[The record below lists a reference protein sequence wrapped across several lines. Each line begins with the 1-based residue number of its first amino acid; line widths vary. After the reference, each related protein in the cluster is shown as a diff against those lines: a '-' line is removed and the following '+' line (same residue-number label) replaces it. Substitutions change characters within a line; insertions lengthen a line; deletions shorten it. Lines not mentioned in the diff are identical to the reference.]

1 MTNRRFTAQSLPLH
15 TAPTSAR
22 GAPMNFELTEVQR
35 DIQKLCRDF
44 AARELVPNAKK
55 WDEHHEWPTEAVKKL
70 AELSLLGVAVPE
82 QWGGAAL
89 DNVCYALAMEEI
101 SRGCASTG
109 VIMSVNNSL
118 YSDPILKF
126 GTDAQKEKWLKPFA
140 SGQKLG
146 CFGLTEPQAGSDAA
160 AQQTV
165 AVKKGDRYVVNG
177 SKNWITNGPKA
188 DAIVLFT
195 MTNKDAGHKGI
206 TAFVVPTGAKGF
218 KRMAPDKK
226 MGISAAWSCTMY
238 FEDLEV
244 PAEDMLGKEGDGFK
258 VAMSTLD
265 GGRIGIAAQ
274 ALGIARAAYEEALRY
289 SGERQ
294 SFGKYLRE
302 HQAIQFMLADMAT
315 ELDAARLLVLRA
327 ALLKDKGV
335 RHSSESAMAKLY
347 ASEMASRVAN
357 KALQIFGGMGY
368 SKELD
373 AERHVRDARITEI
386 YEGTSEIQRIVI
398 SANLLK
404 D

>member
-1 MTNRRFTAQSLPLH
+1 
-15 TAPTSAR
+15 
-22 GAPMNFELTEVQR
+22 MNFELTEVQR
-35 DIQKLCRDF
+35 DIQKMCRDF
-44 AARELVPNAKK
+44 AAKELIPNAKR
-55 WDEHHEWPTEAVKKL
+55 WDEHHEWPTEAVAKL

-82 QWGGAAL
+82 AWGGAAL

-118 YSDPILKF
+118 YSDPILKY
-126 GTDAQKEKWLKPFA
+126 GTDAQKERWLKPFA

-195 MTNKDAGHKGI
+195 MTNKEAGHKGI
-206 TAFVVPTGAKGF
+206 TAFVVPTDSKGF

-238 FEDLEV
+238 FEDMEV
-244 PAEDMLGKEGDGFK
+244 PAENMLGKEGDGFK
-258 VAMSTLD
+258 IAMSTLD
-265 GGRIGIAAQ
+265 GGRIGIASQ
-274 ALGIARAAYEEALRY
+274 ALGIARAALEEAVRY
-289 SGERQ
+289 SGERK

-315 ELDAARLLVLRA
+315 EIDAARLLVLRA
-327 ALLKDKGV
+327 ALLKDQGV
-335 RHSSESAMAKLY
+335 RHSQESAMAKLY

-368 SKELD
+368 SKEMD